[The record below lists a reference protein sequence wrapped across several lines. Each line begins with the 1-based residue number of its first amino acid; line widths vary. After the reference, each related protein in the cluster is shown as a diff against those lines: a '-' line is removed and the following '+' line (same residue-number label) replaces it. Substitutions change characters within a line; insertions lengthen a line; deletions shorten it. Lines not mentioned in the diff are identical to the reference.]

1 MLSFPSDKAKCFAE
15 KFCRNCNI
23 DDSISLYLFFLL
35 ELTDLDWSKA
45 SGPDFIPVVVLKN
58 CELELS

>member
-1 MLSFPSDKAKCFAE
+1 MSQV
-15 KFCRNCNI
+15 
-23 DDSISLYLFFLL
+23 SLYLFFLI

-58 CELELS
+58 CELEPSYY